1 VVTLNRP
8 EAGNTV
14 DMALARALEQAVAM
28 RGRSGGA
35 LRGADR
41 RGKLFCGGGDIAS
54 SPRRRSAALSV
65 RSGGRC
71 TEAVLVLAR
80 MDKPLVTLVNG
91 PAAGAGLSLALLG
104 DVVLAGGR
112 AFHRGLF
119 RHRPDARW
127 RDELAAAAAC
137 AWRRR

>member
-1 VVTLNRP
+1 
-8 EAGNTV
+8 
-14 DMALARALEQAVAM
+14 MALAQRAGAGGGDCAGDPAV
-28 RGRSGGA
+28 RCVVLTGA
-35 LRGADR
+35 
-41 RGKLFCGGGDIAS
+41 GKLFCGGGDIAS

-127 RDELAAAAAC
+127 RDELAAAARLRA
-137 AWRRR
+137 AQRSS